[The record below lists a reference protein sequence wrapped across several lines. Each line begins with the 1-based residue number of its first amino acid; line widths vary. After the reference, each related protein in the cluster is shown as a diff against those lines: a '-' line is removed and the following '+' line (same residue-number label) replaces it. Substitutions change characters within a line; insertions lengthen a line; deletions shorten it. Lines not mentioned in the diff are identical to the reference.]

1 MITPAA
7 RGEIINLGGTTPCTI
22 LELAEAV
29 HAALDIAPPLRASF
43 MPYAELPGKYED
55 VRHRVPD
62 VSKARELLGFEASVP
77 LEDGLRMTVEWHR
90 ARRAALPQE
99 AMA

>member
-1 MITPAA
+1 
-7 RGEIINLGGTTPCTI
+7 
-22 LELAEAV
+22 
-29 HAALDIAPPLRASF
+29 
-43 MPYAELPGKYED
+43 MPYEDLPGKYED

-62 VSKARELLGFEASVP
+62 VTKARELLGFGATVP